1 MDRHNCFAIYGSI
14 GSVFCI
20 RKHSLSTAVEVP
32 GSTLIQDREITMFFK
47 GNISYY
53 HCKVPQFW
61 AINVEMEFEMNVSGM
76 TAIGQD
82 NSTLGFE
89 TRNHD

>member
-1 MDRHNCFAIYGSI
+1 
-14 GSVFCI
+14 
-20 RKHSLSTAVEVP
+20 
-32 GSTLIQDREITMFFK
+32 MFFK